1 MKKMTADQRK
11 VVMRIIGLTANQFR
25 DMDCACLRHDWLL
38 AEDRAKREKC
48 VLRIAKILFPELRKR
63 K

>member
-11 VVMRIIGLTANQFR
+11 VVMRILGISCGQIH
-25 DMDCACLRHDWLL
+25 DMECTHNRYHWLP